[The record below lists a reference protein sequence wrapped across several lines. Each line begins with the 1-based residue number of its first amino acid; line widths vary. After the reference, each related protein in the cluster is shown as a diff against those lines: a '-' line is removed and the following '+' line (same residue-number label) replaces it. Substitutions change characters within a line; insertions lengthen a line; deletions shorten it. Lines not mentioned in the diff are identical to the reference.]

1 MTCYFH
7 QNIAYVAFKTEE
19 LMNKVCNL
27 RIYADDDTLLRGR
40 PRLQKKRLNTEN
52 PIDESISAPKPMST
66 QVSNSAS
73 TYSNGPSHK
82 RSRHRSS
89 TRNAVG
95 NQNHKPADK
104 QDDPVIH
111 PDTSDQPTNAARSI
125 SADQFDLLFARLSD
139 LETIKAHL
147 TTLDNKIQELSIT
160 SPNSATVAQRS

>member
-27 RIYADDDTLLRGR
+27 RIYADDNTLLRGR
-40 PRLQKKRLNTEN
+40 PRLQKKCLDTAN
-52 PIDESISAPKPMST
+52 PIDQSIAAPKPMST
-66 QVSNSAS
+66 QISTSAN
-73 TYSNGPSHK
+73 TYINVPSHK
-82 RSRHRSS
+82 RSRHRSP
-89 TRNAVG
+89 TRNEAG
-95 NQNHKPADK
+95 NHHNKQADN
-104 QDDPVIH
+104 QADPNIH
-111 PDTSDQPTNAARSI
+111 STTPDQLTNAVHTI
-125 SADQFDLLFARLSD
+125 SADQFDLLLARLSD